1 LYYVERLDKGAFTG
15 FSNHIRAKLSAARPR
30 GDNVAHTRSLL
41 DCRHSNI
48 IDTYAISP
56 LTVVAIQCIQ
66 PTAAE
71 SFSPVGASGAHGQ
84 EQRQN
89 AESST
94 CVDIF
99 SLFPRHTCRSNGLPK
114 RATIRIIRAAIS
126 NAYPIA
132 PLSVPSSTTGTM
144 TLHNHST
151 VTPW

>member
-56 LTVVAIQCIQ
+56 LTVVAIQGIQ

-71 SFSPVGASGAHGQ
+71 SFPPSMGFWRAW
-84 EQRQN
+84 
-89 AESST
+89 T
-94 CVDIF
+94 
-99 SLFPRHTCRSNGLPK
+99 
-114 RATIRIIRAAIS
+114 RATAKCRIVDLRRHFFTFPPPYMPVEWFTKTCDYSYYPCSYQQCVPDRAPFGAVVDDRDNDI
-126 NAYPIA
+126 
-132 PLSVPSSTTGTM
+132 T
-144 TLHNHST
+144 
-151 VTPW
+151 